1 MMLIDRFLSDEQ
13 DPKAVEKV
21 LGKLN
26 DMLTTNEELIYLA
39 VQKKPAVNLL
49 PDCIAVSTKRIF
61 YCEPAN
67 FGITMNFK
75 DISWKSIKE
84 VSFKEELFGSKFI
97 CVPQHGENIITE
109 YIPKVQARKLYQ
121 AAYEQLEGFKEQQL
135 AAEADRRAQQPG
147 AASDRHSSATDIPFI
162 DITPSPAADY
172 PSKNTGRPDTDM
184 GTADAASTSGSLFNP
199 ASPDVAAGYKSPFP
213 PAAPA
218 GAAEA
223 SGYDP
228 SAAKLPP
235 YVSGGSAS
243 ASAPVEEPEDETTL
257 KLRKLKTLYDKQ
269 LITLE
274 EYEAKKADILDS
286 F

>member
-1 MMLIDRFLSDEQ
+1 MILIDRFLSDEQ

-26 DMLTTNEELIYLA
+26 DMLTANEELIYLA
-39 VQKKPAVNLL
+39 VQKRPAVNLL
-49 PDCIAVSTKRIF
+49 PDCIVVSNKRIF

-84 VSFKEELFGSKFI
+84 ISFKEEIFGSKFI

-121 AAYEQLEGFKEQQL
+121 AAYEQLEAYKEQQRQ
-135 AAEADRRAQQPG
+135 ADLEDKRAQQP
-147 AASDRHSSATDIPFI
+147 
-162 DITPSPAADY
+162 
-172 PSKNTGRPDTDM
+172 
-184 GTADAASTSGSLFNP
+184 
-199 ASPDVAAGYKSPFP
+199 VAAPVVETIVPESIPAEEPVAAHVP
-213 PAAPA
+213 P
-218 GAAEA
+218 
-223 SGYDP
+223 
-228 SAAKLPP
+228 
-235 YVSGGSAS
+235 VHI
-243 ASAPVEEPEDETTL
+243 EEPEDETTL

-269 LITLE
+269 LITQA
-274 EYEAKKADILDS
+274 EYEAKKADILDT

>member
-1 MMLIDRFLSDEQ
+1 MILIDRFLSDEQ

-39 VQKKPAVNLL
+39 VQKRPAVNLL
-49 PDCIAVSTKRIF
+49 PDCIVVSNKRIF

-84 VSFKEELFGSKFI
+84 ISFKEEIFGSKFI

-121 AAYEQLEGFKEQQL
+121 AAYEQLEAFKEQQRQ
-135 AAEADRRAQQPG
+135 AELDEKRAQQP
-147 AASDRHSSATDIPFI
+147 A
-162 DITPSPAADY
+162 
-172 PSKNTGRPDTDM
+172 
-184 GTADAASTSGSLFNP
+184 
-199 ASPDVAAGYKSPFP
+199 
-213 PAAPA
+213 PAAPIA
-218 GAAEA
+218 PLADLPVQENIPAEEPVEVYA
-223 SGYDP
+223 
-228 SAAKLPP
+228 
-235 YVSGGSAS
+235 
-243 ASAPVEEPEDETTL
+243 APVVAEEPEDETTL

-269 LITLE
+269 LITQA
-274 EYEAKKADILDS
+274 EYEAKKADILDT

>member
-1 MMLIDRFLSDEQ
+1 MMIPDKFLIDEQ

-21 LGKLN
+21 LGKLT
-26 DMLTTNEELIYLA
+26 DMLSSNEELIYLA

-49 PDCIAVSTKRIF
+49 PDCIAVSSKRIF

-97 CVPQHGENIITE
+97 CVPQHGENIVTE

-121 AAYEQLEGFKEQQL
+121 AAYEQLENYRDAQAQ
-135 AAEADRRAQQPG
+135 AEEKRLSGGMEPVFHGAMEIEEAQV
-147 AASDRHSSATDIPFI
+147 IE
-162 DITPSPAADY
+162 TPEVDEPAAATI
-172 PSKNTGRPDTDM
+172 PQ
-184 GTADAASTSGSLFNP
+184 
-199 ASPDVAAGYKSPFP
+199 
-213 PAAPA
+213 
-218 GAAEA
+218 
-223 SGYDP
+223 
-228 SAAKLPP
+228 
-235 YVSGGSAS
+235 VS
-243 ASAPVEEPEDETTL
+243 PVEEPEDETTL

-269 LITLE
+269 LITQE
-274 EYEAKKADILDS
+274 EYEAKKASILDS

>member
-1 MMLIDRFLSDEQ
+1 MILIDRFLSDDQ

-26 DMLTTNEELIYLA
+26 DMLSTNEELIYLA
-39 VQKKPAVNLL
+39 VQKRPAVNLL
-49 PDCIAVSTKRIF
+49 PDCIAVSNKRIF

-75 DISWKSIKE
+75 DISWKSVKE
-84 VSFKEELFGSKFI
+84 VSFKEELFGSKFV

-121 AAYEQLEGFKEQQL
+121 AAYEQLEGFKEQQRL
-135 AAEADRRAQQPG
+135 TELEERRAQQP
-147 AASDRHSSATDIPFI
+147 AAPPEIPVQEMMAEE
-162 DITPSPAADY
+162 SPAIPYTPVLPAD
-172 PSKNTGRPDTDM
+172 
-184 GTADAASTSGSLFNP
+184 
-199 ASPDVAAGYKSPFP
+199 
-213 PAAPA
+213 
-218 GAAEA
+218 
-223 SGYDP
+223 
-228 SAAKLPP
+228 
-235 YVSGGSAS
+235 
-243 ASAPVEEPEDETTL
+243 EPEDETTL

-269 LITLE
+269 LITQD

>member
-1 MMLIDRFLSDEQ
+1 MILIDRFLNDEQ

-49 PDCIAVSTKRIF
+49 PDCIAVSNKRIF

-121 AAYEQLEGFKEQQL
+121 AAYEQLEGYKEQQQL
-135 AAEADRRAQQPG
+135 AEQEDRRTQQP
-147 AASDRHSSATDIPFI
+147 AAVDIPVQEI
-162 DITPSPAADY
+162 IPAELPAAT
-172 PSKNTGRPDTDM
+172 P
-184 GTADAASTSGSLFNP
+184 
-199 ASPDVAAGYKSPFP
+199 V
-213 PAAPA
+213 PAAA
-218 GAAEA
+218 I
-223 SGYDP
+223 
-228 SAAKLPP
+228 
-235 YVSGGSAS
+235 
-243 ASAPVEEPEDETTL
+243 EEQEDETTL

-269 LITLE
+269 LITQE

>member
-1 MMLIDRFLSDEQ
+1 MNITERFLNDEQ

-21 LGKLN
+21 LGKLS
-26 DMLTTNEELIYLA
+26 DMLVTGEELLYLA

-49 PDCIAVSTKRIF
+49 PDCIVVSNKRIF

-121 AAYEQLEGFKEQQL
+121 AAYEQLEAFKEQQRNTEL
-135 AAEADRRAQQPG
+135 EERRAAQQQQSQQPLVI
-147 AASDRHSSATDIPFI
+147 TEIPVQESI
-162 DITPSPAADY
+162 PEPEPVVYIPA
-172 PSKNTGRPDTDM
+172 PE
-184 GTADAASTSGSLFNP
+184 P
-199 ASPDVAAGYKSPFP
+199 AP
-213 PAAPA
+213 
-218 GAAEA
+218 
-223 SGYDP
+223 
-228 SAAKLPP
+228 
-235 YVSGGSAS
+235 
-243 ASAPVEEPEDETTL
+243 EPEDETTL

-269 LITLE
+269 LITQE
-274 EYEAKKADILDS
+274 EYEAKKASILADL
-286 F
+286 

>member
-1 MMLIDRFLSDEQ
+1 MILIDRFLSDEQ

-49 PDCIAVSTKRIF
+49 PDCIAVSNKRIF

-121 AAYEQLEGFKEQQL
+121 AAYEQLEGFKEQQQL
-135 AAEADRRAQQPG
+135 AEQADRRAQQAG
-147 AASDRHSSATDIPFI
+147 TATDHHSAAIDIPFV
-162 DITPSPAADY
+162 DITPSDSPAKDPVSFTADIQSPPSAPAAAF
-172 PSKNTGRPDTDM
+172 T
-184 GTADAASTSGSLFNP
+184 P
-199 ASPDVAAGYKSPFP
+199 A
-213 PAAPA
+213 
-218 GAAEA
+218 
-223 SGYDP
+223 
-228 SAAKLPP
+228 
-235 YVSGGSAS
+235 
-243 ASAPVEEPEDETTL
+243 VEEPEDETTL

-269 LITLE
+269 LITQE